1 MSDPDHSLDA
11 EVRRAEPDF
20 WLASRLVA
28 DPARRASLVA
38 LLAVH
43 AELAKVAGVAAN
55 PLAGEIRLAWW
66 REEIDALFAGD
77 RPLGHPALQALRGAE
92 GLDRAALE
100 AMVEARHAELEARPF
115 EDEAGLLAYL
125 DGIYGALMG
134 QAAALLAPAGEAEAA
149 QAARAYGWARL
160 WRVRSLWRGRGRD
173 WTPVAWDETGD
184 DHIAA
189 HLHHR
194 VVNALSLAQAETIA
208 LPVAAFPAIAPA
220 AFARIYV
227 EGRQPN
233 DLEKRLRL
241 LWASFR
247 GKV

>member
-11 EVRRAEPDF
+11 DVRRAEPDF

-28 DPARRASLVA
+28 DPARREGLIALV
-38 LLAVH
+38 AVH

-66 REEIDALFAGD
+66 REEIEALFAGD
-77 RPLGHPALQALRGAE
+77 RALGRPALQALRGIE
-92 GLDRAALE
+92 GLDQAALE

-115 EDEAGLLAYL
+115 EEEAKLLAYL
-125 DGIYGALMG
+125 DGIYGALMR
-134 QAAALLAPAGEAEAA
+134 QAATLLAPAGEAKVA

-160 WRVRSLWRGRGRD
+160 GRERPAWRARGRD
-173 WTPVAWDETGD
+173 WTPVAWDQTSD
-184 DHIAA
+184 DDIAA

-194 VVNALSLAQAETIA
+194 VTEALDLAQAQIVA

-220 AFARIYV
+220 ALARLYV
-227 EGRQPN
+227 EGRRPN

-241 LWASFR
+241 LWASLR

>member
-43 AELAKVAGVAAN
+43 AELAKVAGAAAN

-66 REEIDALFAGD
+66 REEIEALFVGD
-77 RPLGHPALQALRGAE
+77 RTLGHPALQALRGAE
-92 GLDRAALE
+92 GLDQAALE

-115 EDEAGLLAYL
+115 QDEAGLLAYL
-125 DGIYGALMG
+125 DGVYGALMR
-134 QAAALLAPAGEAEAA
+134 QAAALLAPAAKAKVT
-149 QAARAYGWARL
+149 QAALAYGWARL
-160 WRVRSLWRGRGRD
+160 WRARPLWRGRGRD
-173 WTPVAWDETGD
+173 WTPIAWEETGD
-184 DHIAA
+184 DDMAA

-194 VVNALSLAQAETIA
+194 VTEALGLARAETIA

-220 AFARIYV
+220 AFARIHI
-227 EGRQPN
+227 EGRQPT

-241 LWASFR
+241 LWAALR